1 MNLHGAASRGSRQ
14 RSGDRGSSAV
24 EAAIVTPVVMAM
36 LFGIIEFGFFFK
48 DYLAVAGGVRAG
60 VRLASANPRNSSFA
74 QNAANKVAASGQAM
88 SLKDIQQLWV
98 YKVDPLPPLGTGTD
112 KPVGFTDFSN
122 CTTCVK
128 FRWDA
133 GTNAFIPITGGPD
146 WPASTQ
152 NACSSSSSGGPP
164 DRIGVYIQLKHNA
177 FTGLVFN
184 TLNISEASVMTL
196 EPMPVLTGC
205 K

>member
-1 MNLHGAASRGSRQ
+1 MNLHGAASRGSRR
-14 RSGDRGSSAV
+14 RSGDRGATAV

-74 QNAANKVAASGQAM
+74 QNAADKVAASGQAM
-88 SLKDIQQLWV
+88 SLKDVQQLWV
-98 YKVDPLPPLGTGTD
+98 YKVDAVTD
-112 KPVGFTDFSN
+112 KPAGFSDFSD

-128 FRWDA
+128 FTWDA
-133 GTNAFIPITGGPD
+133 GTKTFVTNNING
-146 WPASTQ
+146 WLASSQ
-152 NACSSSSSGGPP
+152 NACSSSSMGGPP
-164 DRIGVYIQLKHNA
+164 DRIGVYIQLRHNA

-184 TLNISEASVMTL
+184 TINISEASIMTL